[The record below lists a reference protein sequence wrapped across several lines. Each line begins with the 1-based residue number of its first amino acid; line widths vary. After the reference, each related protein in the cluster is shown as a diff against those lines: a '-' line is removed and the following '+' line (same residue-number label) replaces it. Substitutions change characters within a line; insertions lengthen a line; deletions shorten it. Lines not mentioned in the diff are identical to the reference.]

1 MNATAIPSPLFRI
14 ARSAILSLSLF
25 GVASVGIAAE
35 SSYEEGV
42 EALREADYETA
53 YKKWEPLVASE
64 DGYAQFQLAL
74 MYHAGL
80 HVAADEEKAVM
91 LYHMAARNGV
101 VEAQEFLVAAYEN
114 GWFGLPRNQQVAHF
128 WQRQVYLP
136 G

>member
-1 MNATAIPSPLFRI
+1 MNTTSIPAPVFRV

-25 GVASVGIAAE
+25 GVASVGIAAQ
-35 SSYEEGV
+35 SPYEEGV
-42 EALREADYETA
+42 QALRATDYETA
-53 YKKWEPLVASE
+53 YKKWEPLVAID
-64 DGYAQFQLAL
+64 DGRAQFQLAL

-80 HVAADEEKAVM
+80 HVEADEEKAVM

-128 WQRQVYLP
+128 WQRQTALP